1 MPFTMKK
8 LIFLFVPGLL
18 LGACSSNN
26 ATDPASN
33 TDITTPGLT
42 PGQDAVQD
50 DESQPNILQIAA
62 SSPDHQILATAVAKA
77 ELTHVLANNGPLTVF
92 APTDEAFGKLPE
104 GTVETLIKP
113 ENKATLQQIITYHA
127 APGTYD
133 VEALKDGM
141 QLFVATGDNLKVEV
155 REDGTY
161 VGGGKIIG
169 TVKASNGIVHVV
181 DKVLLKE

>member
-8 LIFLFVPGLL
+8 LIFLFVSGML

-26 ATDPASN
+26 TDPASN

-62 SSPDHQILATAVAKA
+62 GSPDHQILATAVAKA

-92 APTDEAFGKLPE
+92 APTDEAFGKLPA

-127 APGTYD
+127 APGTFD
-133 VEALKDGM
+133 VDGLKDGM
-141 QLFVATGDNLKVEV
+141 SLYVATGDNLKVEV

-161 VGGGKIIG
+161 VGGGKILG